1 MATVNIK
8 AAAITIQ
15 TPSGTSGSGGIRRW
29 LFGTTH
35 PLAVVVTVTVAVAAA
50 EPLGVTEVGE
60 IEHAGACETT
70 VVTEQV
76 RFTA

>member
-1 MATVNIK
+1 
-8 AAAITIQ
+8 
-15 TPSGTSGSGGIRRW
+15 

-35 PLAVVVTVTVAVAAA
+35 PLAVDVTVTVAVAAA

-60 IEHAGACETT
+60 TEHAGACETT
-70 VVTEQV
+70 VATEQL